1 MTASFPPLMRSPTSL
16 RAALALGLVVAFGLL
31 AAGCGGDDDDSDT
44 GGSSEP
50 LTKTEF
56 IDQAD
61 TICSETNAQTQEEVS
76 EFLDGGSPTAEN
88 LPDVAEFVA
97 SGIQDQ
103 VSGIRGLTPPEG
115 DEEEID
121 AILTKADEG
130 AEAIRENPDSLSGSG
145 VANPSLDEAN
155 ELAVAFGLQVCGND
169 DG

>member
-1 MTASFPPLMRSPTSL
+1 MRLPSSL
-16 RAALALGLVVAFGLL
+16 RAALALALVLALGLP

-44 GGSSEP
+44 P
-50 LTKTEF
+50 LTKAEF

-61 TICSETNAQTQEEVS
+61 TICSETNAETQKEVS

-88 LPDVAEFVA
+88 LPEVAEFVA

-115 DEEEID
+115 DEAEID

-155 ELAVAFGLQVCGND
+155 ELAVAYGLQVCGND